1 MFSDSPKE
9 KQLVV
14 LAFDGM
20 SYYLRERLEGIPF
33 FTLAQLLQKA
43 LVCESRCKD
52 TSKAVRHIIHT
63 VDCNP
68 SSSGDEPQ
76 EVYALANTSRYI
88 ISFNCLQHRP
98 YTSTKRLKACGDDIF
113 LQAVSLHHRL
123 CYF

>member
-52 TSKAVRHIIHT
+52 TSKAVRHSIHT

-76 EVYALANTSRYI
+76 EVYALGWFGRSSLNLQLVSLC
-88 ISFNCLQHRP
+88 NC
-98 YTSTKRLKACGDDIF
+98 TSTKRLKACGDDIF